1 MSLEEEVH
9 EHVHHAAGSIDK
21 RIAGSMAIIAALIAI
36 VTVFGQHLTSE
47 ELLLQQKSSDQWAFY
62 QAKSIRRFI
71 SEATVDTMTQMR
83 AGQPA
88 IDKYVDEAKR
98 YRKES
103 EEVQKDAQDFQ
114 EESRLHGA
122 QALRV
127 HFGEVFLEIAI
138 VLASLAIL
146 TKRNFLFILGL
157 ASSAVGAV
165 IAASYWLIK

>member
-1 MSLEEEVH
+1 MSTHEEVH
-9 EHVHHAAGSIDK
+9 EHVHHAAGAMDK
-21 RIAGSMAIIAALIAI
+21 RIAGAMAIIAALIAV

-62 QAKSIRRFI
+62 QAKSIRRFV
-71 SEATVDTMTQMR
+71 SEATADTMTQVH

-88 IDKYVDEAKR
+88 IDKYVGEANR

-103 EEVQKDAQDFQ
+103 EEVQKTATEF
-114 EESRLHGA
+114 EAESRLRGA
-122 QALRV
+122 QSLRV

-138 VLASLAIL
+138 VFASLAIL
-146 TKRNFLFILGL
+146 AKRRFLFTLGL
-157 ASSAVGAV
+157 ASSLLGAV